1 MKLNNTQIKA
11 LAQEVLNKI
20 PQTEKTKFTKEQT
33 ARFSR
38 IVAEYSK
45 LNKENTVL
53 ESKMIAIKNNI
64 KDLDIFSY
72 LYSDDITDIKKL
84 ENKLLNKNNKP
95 TLEDLI
101 QKITLETIFETKDS
115 MNDFIN
121 NLVKQ
126 YTNKK

>member
-20 PQTEKTKFTKEQT
+20 PKTETKFTKEQT
-33 ARFSR
+33 AKFNK

-45 LNKENTVL
+45 LDKEHTIL
-53 ESKMIAIKNNI
+53 ETKMLTLKNSV
-64 KDLDIFSY
+64 KDLDIFQY
-72 LYSDDITDIKKL
+72 VYSDDMTDINKL
-84 ENKLLNKNNKP
+84 ESRLKITKQP
-95 TLEDLI
+95 SLEEII
-101 QKITLETIFETKDS
+101 QKVTLETIFETKDS

>member
-38 IVAEYSK
+38 IIAEYNK
-45 LNKENTVL
+45 LDKEHTIL
-53 ESKMIAIKNNI
+53 ETKMLSIKNNL
-64 KDLDIFSY
+64 KDLNIFQY
-72 LYSDDITDIKKL
+72 VYNDDITDIKKL
-84 ENKLLNKNNKP
+84 ENRLLNKNNKP
-95 TLEDLI
+95 TLEEII

>member
-20 PQTEKTKFTKEQT
+20 PKTEPKFTKEQT
-33 ARFSR
+33 VKFSK
-38 IVAEYSK
+38 IVAEYNK
-45 LNKENTVL
+45 LDKENTAL
-53 ESKMIAIKNNI
+53 ENKMLSIKN
-64 KDLDIFSY
+64 DLKELNLFFY

-84 ENKLLNKNNKP
+84 ENKLLNKKP
-95 TLEDLI
+95 TLEEVI

-115 MNDFIN
+115 MNDFVN

-126 YTNKK
+126 YSK

>member
-20 PQTEKTKFTKEQT
+20 PKTEPKFTKEQT
-33 ARFSR
+33 VKFSK
-38 IVAEYSK
+38 IVAEYNK
-45 LNKENTVL
+45 LDKENTAL
-53 ESKMIAIKNNI
+53 ENKMISIKN
-64 KDLDIFSY
+64 DLKELNLFSY
-72 LYSDDITDIKKL
+72 LYSDDMTDIKRL
-84 ENKLLNKNNKP
+84 ENKLKTKKEPN
-95 TLEDLI
+95 LEEII

-126 YTNKK
+126 YSK

>member
-38 IVAEYSK
+38 IIAEYNK
-45 LNKENTVL
+45 LDKEHTIL
-53 ESKMIAIKNNI
+53 ETKMLSIKNNL
-64 KDLDIFSY
+64 KDLNIFQY
-72 LYSDDITDIKKL
+72 VYSDDITDIKKL
-84 ENKLLNKNNKP
+84 ESRLLNKNNKP
-95 TLEDLI
+95 TLEEII

-126 YTNKK
+126 YSNKK

>member
-20 PQTEKTKFTKEQT
+20 PKTEPKFTKEQT
-33 ARFSR
+33 AKFNK

-45 LNKENTVL
+45 LDKEHTIL
-53 ESKMIAIKNNI
+53 EKKMLSIKNNLKESGLFTGYI
-64 KDLDIFSY
+64 YDNDM
-72 LYSDDITDIKKL
+72 TDIKKL
-84 ENKLLNKNNKP
+84 ENKLLNKNRKP
-95 TLEDLI
+95 TLEEVI

-115 MNDFIN
+115 MNDFID

-126 YTNKK
+126 YSK

>member
-20 PQTEKTKFTKEQT
+20 SQTEKTKFTKEQT

-38 IVAEYSK
+38 IIAEYNK
-45 LNKENTVL
+45 LDKEHTIL
-53 ESKMIAIKNNI
+53 ETKMLSIKNNL
-64 KDLDIFSY
+64 KDLNIFQY
-72 LYSDDITDIKKL
+72 VYSDDITDIKKL
-84 ENKLLNKNNKP
+84 ENKLKTKKQP
-95 TLEDLI
+95 SLEEVI

>member
-20 PQTEKTKFTKEQT
+20 PQVEKTKFTKEQT
-33 ARFSR
+33 AKFNK

-45 LNKENTVL
+45 LDKEHTIL
-53 ESKMIAIKNNI
+53 EKKMLSIKNSI
-64 KDLDIFSY
+64 KDLDIFQY
-72 LYSDDITDIKKL
+72 VYSDDITDIKKL
-84 ENKLLNKNNKP
+84 ESRLINKNNKP
-95 TLEDLI
+95 TLEEII
-101 QKITLETIFETKDS
+101 QKITLETVFETKDS

>member
-20 PQTEKTKFTKEQT
+20 PKTELKFTKEQT
-33 ARFSR
+33 AKFSK
-38 IVAEYSK
+38 IVAEYNK
-45 LNKENTVL
+45 LDKENTVL
-53 ESKMIAIKNNI
+53 ENKMLSIKNNL
-64 KDLDIFSY
+64 KELNLFSY
-72 LYSDDITDIKKL
+72 LYGDDMTDIKRL
-84 ENKLLNKNNKP
+84 ENKLKTKKEP
-95 TLEDLI
+95 SLEEVI

-126 YTNKK
+126 YSK

>member
-20 PQTEKTKFTKEQT
+20 PKKEPKFTKEQT
-33 ARFSR
+33 AKFNK

-45 LNKENTVL
+45 LDKEHTIL
-53 ESKMIAIKNNI
+53 EKKMLSIKNNL
-64 KDLDIFSY
+64 KDLNLFQY
-72 LYSDDITDIKKL
+72 VYNDDITDINKL
-84 ENKLLNKNNKP
+84 ENRLKTIKEP
-95 TLEDLI
+95 TLEEVI

-115 MNDFIN
+115 MNDFVN

-126 YTNKK
+126 YSK

>member
-20 PQTEKTKFTKEQT
+20 PKTEPKFTKEQT
-33 ARFSR
+33 AKFNK

-45 LNKENTVL
+45 LDKEHTIL
-53 ESKMIAIKNNI
+53 EKKMLSIKNNLKESGLFTGYI
-64 KDLDIFSY
+64 YDNDM
-72 LYSDDITDIKKL
+72 TDIKRL
-84 ENKLLNKNNKP
+84 ENKLLNKNRKP
-95 TLEDLI
+95 TLEEVI

-115 MNDFIN
+115 MNDFID

-126 YTNKK
+126 YSK

>member
-20 PQTEKTKFTKEQT
+20 PKAETKFTKEQT
-33 ARFSR
+33 VRFNR

-45 LNKENTVL
+45 LDKENTVL
-53 ESKMIAIKNNI
+53 ESKMITIKNNL

-72 LYSDDITDIKKL
+72 LYNDDITDIKKL
-84 ENKLLNKNNKP
+84 ENKLKTTKQP
-95 TLEDLI
+95 SLEEVI

-126 YTNKK
+126 YSNKK

>member
-20 PQTEKTKFTKEQT
+20 PKTEPKFTKEQT
-33 ARFSR
+33 VKFSK

-45 LNKENTVL
+45 LDKENTAL
-53 ESKMIAIKNNI
+53 ENKMLSIKNNL
-64 KDLDIFSY
+64 KDLNIFQY
-72 LYSDDITDIKKL
+72 IYSDDITDIKKL
-84 ENKLLNKNNKP
+84 ENKLKTIKEP
-95 TLEDLI
+95 TLEEVI

-115 MNDFIN
+115 MNDFID

-126 YTNKK
+126 YSK